1 MWRRKLSKKSS
12 RFRKKNV
19 WHPHRRCVQCVFQ
32 EISQQVIHISQ
43 QLARC
48 RSWLVEPSVHLDQEL
63 RRKRNRS
70 SGAKF
75 PTPLRKRLDTAE
87 LALDLSQNTEGYTS
101 SGKRRKTSI
110 VIEPILQGVTGDFP
124 APVLTKRHGWHWA
137 FKWAAGPAGS
147 YLFFCLGSPAR

>member
-1 MWRRKLSKKSS
+1 MNLKLKIYVITL
-12 RFRKKNV
+12 FLAIINGLNAQVNV
-19 WHPHRRCVQCVFQ
+19 V
-32 EISQQVIHISQ
+32 
-43 QLARC
+43 
-48 RSWLVEPSVHLDQEL
+48 LVEPSVHLDQEL

-124 APVLTKRHGWHWA
+124 APVLTKRHGWH
-137 FKWAAGPAGS
+137 
-147 YLFFCLGSPAR
+147 